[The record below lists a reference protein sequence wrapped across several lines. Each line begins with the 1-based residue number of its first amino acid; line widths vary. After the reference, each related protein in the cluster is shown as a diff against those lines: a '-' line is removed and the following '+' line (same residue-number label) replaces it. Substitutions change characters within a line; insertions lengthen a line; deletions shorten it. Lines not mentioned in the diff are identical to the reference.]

1 MYIKIYLK
9 FSFSFKKNNNL
20 FKSTIRQNR
29 NNFKM
34 WNMMQLYNMLYI
46 THLDIEYRE
55 FFFKKK
61 KMDV

>member
-1 MYIKIYLK
+1 
-9 FSFSFKKNNNL
+9 
-20 FKSTIRQNR
+20 
-29 NNFKM
+29 
-34 WNMMQLYNMLYI
+34 MMQLYNMLYI